1 MSKSHARLAKLGAS
15 LLLMGLIGC
24 SAPAG
29 QAVVPTE
36 VPVATKAVAHWTYEG
51 EEGPEH
57 WGKLDPAYLLCID
70 GTAQTPI
77 DITATSTN
85 DVADPVFGYRAGV
98 ADFVNNGH
106 TVQAVPAADNTLT
119 VGVTVYTL
127 KQLHFH
133 TPSEHAI
140 DGVKAAAEMHFVHQS
155 EAGVLAV
162 VGVMIVAGDTPN
174 AAWESYV
181 AGTSTPK
188 GGAASATID
197 WPALLPA
204 ELITYQYEG
213 SLTTPPCSEGVQWM
227 VMRDAVTLSQTQI
240 DALAAA
246 YEGNARPIQLI
257 GDRDV
262 VLDTQTK

>member
-1 MSKSHARLAKLGAS
+1 MILGAKHVMRMALVLVVMTS
-15 LLLMGLIGC
+15 CGT
-24 SAPAG
+24 AAQPAADG
-29 QAVVPTE
+29 AVD
-36 VPVATKAVAHWTYEG
+36 ATATHTPAHWTYEG

-57 WGKLDPAYLLCID
+57 WGKLDPAYLLCVD

-77 DITATSTN
+77 DITAKSTN
-85 DVADPVFGYRAGV
+85 DVADPVFGYSAGA

-106 TVQAVPAADNTLT
+106 TVQAVPAAGNTLT
-119 VGVTVYTL
+119 VGETVYTL

-155 EAGVLAV
+155 DAGVLAV
-162 VGVMIVAGDTPN
+162 VGVMIIAGDAPN
-174 AAWESYV
+174 AAWEPYV

-204 ELITYQYEG
+204 EHITYQYQG

-227 VMRDAVTLSQTQI
+227 VMRDAVTLSQAQI

-246 YEGNARPIQLI
+246 YEGNARPIQPI

>member
-1 MSKSHARLAKLGAS
+1 MNRTTKTCMQLAMVLCVLTACGSFAS
-15 LLLMGLIGC
+15 T
-24 SAPAG
+24 AP
-29 QAVVPTE
+29 QEP
-36 VPVATKAVAHWTYEG
+36 ATTDATHTPAHWTYEG
-51 EEGPEH
+51 EEGPEQ
-57 WGKLDPAYLLCID
+57 WGKLDPAYLLCGD
-70 GTAQTPI
+70 GKAQTPI
-77 DITATSTN
+77 DITTQSTT
-85 DVADPVFGYRAGV
+85 DVADPVFGYSAGA

-106 TVQAVPAADNTLT
+106 TVQAVPAAGNTLT
-119 VGVTVYTL
+119 VGDTVYTL

-140 DGVKAAAEMHFVHQS
+140 DGKKAAAEMHFVHQS

-162 VGVMIVAGDTPN
+162 VGVMIVAGDAPN

-204 ELITYQYEG
+204 EHITFQYQG

-246 YEGNARPIQLI
+246 YEGNARPLQPI

>member
-1 MSKSHARLAKLGAS
+1 MSTTHAWLAKLGAS
-15 LLLMGLIGC
+15 LLVLGLIGC
-24 SAPAG
+24 SSPAG
-29 QAVVPTE
+29 QAVAPTE
-36 VPVATKAVAHWTYEG
+36 VPAAPKAAAHWTYEG

-57 WGKLDPAYLLCID
+57 WGNLDPAYLLCID

-77 DITATSTN
+77 DITAKSTN
-85 DVADPVFGYRAGV
+85 DVADPVFGYSAGA

-106 TVQAVPAADNTLT
+106 TVQAVPAAGNTLT
-119 VGVTVYTL
+119 VGETVYTL

-162 VGVMIVAGDTPN
+162 VGVMIVAGDAPN
-174 AAWESYV
+174 TAWEPYV

-204 ELITYQYEG
+204 EHITFQYQG

-246 YEGNARPIQLI
+246 YEGNARPLQPI

>member
-1 MSKSHARLAKLGAS
+1 MSKTHARLAKLGAC
-15 LLLMGLIGC
+15 LLVLGLIGC

-36 VPVATKAVAHWTYEG
+36 VPAATKAAAHWTYEG

-77 DITATSTN
+77 DITAKSTN
-85 DVADPVFGYRAGV
+85 DVADPVFGYNTGA

-106 TVQAVPAADNTLT
+106 TVQAVPAAGNTLT
-119 VGVTVYTL
+119 VGETVYTL

-162 VGVMIVAGDTPN
+162 VGVMIVAGDAPN
-174 AAWESYV
+174 TAWEPYV

-204 ELITYQYEG
+204 EHITYQYQG

-227 VMRDAVTLSQTQI
+227 VMRDAVTLSQTQV

-246 YEGNARPIQLI
+246 YEGNARPLQPI
-257 GDRDV
+257 GDRAV